1 MNPIVRCD
9 TGLFMVSRFIKQAA
23 GWFAGLGLVVFALLL
38 VLSYVVRTDQFKISA
53 ETWVNSQIPGS
64 ISCDSFDLSL
74 FRGAVEADNIAIR
87 DPEEGRV
94 ITARRMVLNLSWLS
108 LLRKTV
114 HLDKVILD
122 EPDVY
127 LETDIEGNLNL
138 LRAFSSEPP
147 SETEEEGPFE
157 LPVDLT
163 FGSFRMNR
171 GNLHYKDIGAP
182 KEPDEEILVRDIS
195 LDSSKGNI
203 NRRSG
208 RFRLELGPCRIQMEY
223 MDSRI
228 KKLVV
233 ESSLK
238 KDMLSPFSLHLDSD
252 MGRCDLS
259 GAIGNLWENP
269 QFALDVDLDVDL
281 AGIDRVFD
289 VECELKGRV
298 TGGGTFRG
306 RWDDPDIDARLFCKG
321 GSVLGAVV
329 GDLDLDTKLSG
340 RKFDVRKLF
349 VRAPAGTAT
358 ITGFVYFDK
367 AYTDGF
373 FTSDFIEPEFAYDLK
388 SDVTLNRPYLLPGM
402 PDTLVGNVKSRL
414 SLKGKGFYPES
425 METEASVSATA
436 GNFRF
441 LEGQEPDG
449 YRLNA
454 SGDLI
459 HSRLN
464 LKRCEVE
471 DSRTFATVK
480 GLYNTAKDTWN
491 ADATVRSDDLSRSTL
506 IKPYGPFAGRLNLE
520 TSLSGN
526 LAVVSGR
533 IAGQGKGLS
542 WDGVEMGDVRMAG
555 FLKPSGI
562 FTVDTAS
569 VTHPKA
575 RIRATGDIG
584 VLDGKNAMDLDV
596 SFIDFQPSHV
606 LKDDRLKGV
615 LDGRLRLKGTV
626 EDPVGSLIL
635 GARKLA
641 WETWPVGNVRAEADY
656 AKGLVTVH
664 DLELLNGESK
674 VDLKGTAMVLNPKT
688 WEVFD
693 DPVCDVSVQ
702 SDKLRIEDFYP
713 EMKGQVS
720 FSGHIRGPATR
731 PYGRLEFTGHAL
743 DLAEQTVAGVK
754 GQVRFEGE
762 DLFID
767 HLVADVRNGETVE
780 AAGRV
785 SLVNETYD
793 MTLKSRGVS
802 LKHIDALAGQDV
814 VSGTISADLEG
825 QGRFDDPAFRG
836 KVRATQV
843 VLNGEPFDDADL
855 DVLLDHKTFSLSGKA
870 LAEVEARVQV
880 ETYDFSASAEF
891 EALVLDPF
899 LRMAEATGLQ
909 GKMSGEVH
917 AVGNLENLDGIKAE
931 ALVTDLLMNNGD
943 VTLVTNKRLEASYE
957 DKRFLIHDSRFAL
970 LDKGDILVGGR
981 GTKDGDLDLYLKGTI
996 PLSVADLFSEDLS
1009 GIDGDVLVDGRV
1021 GGTFEKPDI
1030 LATMTIRDAS
1040 FMIPELMQ
1048 SIHEVNGEVRVDS
1061 KSVTIER
1068 LRGKLDSGTFRING
1082 SLALDDF
1089 KPGYL
1094 SLAMAGDAL
1103 PISLPDMM
1111 DMTLNTRIT
1120 VKGTPDDAMIEG
1132 NLLILNG
1139 KYYKDVSL
1147 DLINVVKINSRSEA
1161 PQATHFTEP
1170 YLKSMG
1176 LNLSLT
1182 HRSPFEVDNNVA
1194 FLPLKPNL
1202 RILGT
1207 LNNPL
1212 VSGRA
1217 EVDVN
1222 ESFITYQGKVFD
1234 VTRGR
1239 VDFLNPYVI
1248 EPTLDVQCKTEIRDW
1263 IIYLLISGTPEN
1275 LKFSLTS
1282 NPVEEDADI
1291 LSLLVLGKTTEEIL
1305 EGNGD
1310 KTQSAAKLLAGI
1322 LSSSIE
1328 KNIKDATGIDTVE
1341 VEYITSTNSTENG
1354 DGTTDETIENGV
1366 KVTLGK
1372 ELSERLTLKYGVETK
1387 GGVTIHQ
1394 AVSEY
1399 RFFENM
1405 LMNAYQDTENKYG
1418 AELVY
1423 RIEFR

>member
-1 MNPIVRCD
+1 M
-9 TGLFMVSRFIKQAA
+9 G
-23 GWFAGLGLVVFALLL
+23 LL
-38 VLSYVVRTDQFKISA
+38 VLILVLALSFAVRTDQFKISA
-53 ETWVNSQIPGS
+53 ETWVNHQIPGI

-74 FRGAVEADNIAIR
+74 FKGKVEAQNIAIR
-87 DPEEGRV
+87 DPEQRRV
-94 ITARRMVLNLSWLS
+94 VTARRMVLNLSWLA
-108 LLRKTV
+108 LIRKTI
-114 HLDKVILD
+114 HFDKVILD
-122 EPDVY
+122 DPDVY
-127 LETDIEGNLNL
+127 LETDLEGNLNL
-138 LRAFSSEPP
+138 LRVFSSESP
-147 SETEEEGPFE
+147 SEAEEEGPFE

-163 FGSFRMNR
+163 FGSFQIKR
-171 GNLHYKDIGAP
+171 GNLYYKDIGVP
-182 KEPDEEILVRDIS
+182 KEPDEEMLIRDIS
-195 LDSSKGNI
+195 LDSSRGNI

-208 RFRLELGPCRIQMEY
+208 RFRLELGPCHIQMEY
-223 MDSRI
+223 MDSQV

-233 ESSLK
+233 ETSLK
-238 KDMLSPFSLHLDSD
+238 KDLLSPFTLHLDSD

-259 GAIGNLWENP
+259 GAIGNLWETP

-289 VECELKGRV
+289 VECELKGRI

-349 VRAPAGTAT
+349 VRAPSGTGT
-358 ITGFVYFDK
+358 IKGFVYFDK

-388 SDVTLNRPYLLPGM
+388 SDLNLNRPYLLPGM
-402 PDTLVGNVKSRL
+402 PETLVGNLKSTL
-414 SLKGKGFYPES
+414 GFKGKGFYPES
-425 METEASVSATA
+425 METQAFVSATA

-441 LEGQEPDG
+441 LEGQKPDQ
-449 YRLNA
+449 YRLKA
-454 SGDLI
+454 TADLV
-459 HSRLN
+459 HSKLA
-464 LKRCEVE
+464 LKQCDVA

-480 GLYNTAKDTWN
+480 GIYNTAKDTWK
-491 ADATVRSDDLSRSTL
+491 ADVSVRSDDLSRSTL
-506 IKPYGPFAGRLNLE
+506 IEPYGPFAGRLNLE
-520 TSLSGN
+520 TSLEGN
-526 LAVVSGR
+526 LEVVSGLIR
-533 IAGQGKGLS
+533 SQLRGLT
-542 WDGVEMGDVRMAG
+542 WDGIEFGNARLEG

-562 FTVDTAS
+562 LTVETA
-569 VTHPKA
+569 TIDHPKA
-575 RIRATGDIG
+575 RIRAIGDIG

-596 SFIDFQPSHV
+596 TFFDLQPAHV
-606 LKDDRLKGV
+606 LNDPRLKGF
-615 LDGRLRLKGTV
+615 LDGRLLLTGTV
-626 EDPVGSLIL
+626 EEPVASLLL

-641 WETWPVGNVRAEADY
+641 WETWAVGNVRTQAGY

-664 DLELLNGESK
+664 DLELSNGEST
-674 VDLKGTAMVLNPKT
+674 VGLKGTAHVLDPKT
-688 WEVFD
+688 WEFFD
-693 DPVCDVSVQ
+693 DPVCDVSFQ
-702 SDKLRIEDFYP
+702 SDNFRIEDFYP
-713 EMKGQVS
+713 EMKGRLS
-720 FSGHIRGPATR
+720 FEGDVRGPVTR
-731 PYGRLEFTGHAL
+731 PHGRLEIAGHSL
-743 DLAEQTVAGVK
+743 DLVKQTLSGVT
-754 GQVRFEGE
+754 GLIRFEGE

-767 HLVADVRNGETVE
+767 HLIADVRNGETVE
-780 AAGRV
+780 ATGRV
-785 SLVNETYD
+785 SVINETYD

-802 LKHIDALAGQDV
+802 LKNIDALDGQDA
-814 VSGTISADLEG
+814 VSGTITANLKG
-825 QGRFDDPAFRG
+825 QGHFDDPAFRG
-836 KVRATQV
+836 KITATKMV
-843 VLNGEPFDDADL
+843 VNGEPFDDADL
-855 DVLLDHKTFSLSGKA
+855 DVVLDHKTLALSGKA
-870 LAEVEARVQV
+870 LAEVEARVHI
-880 ETYDFSASAEF
+880 ETFDFSANAEF
-891 EALVLDPF
+891 DALVLDPF
-899 LRMAEATGLQ
+899 FRMGDVPDLS
-909 GKMSGEVH
+909 GKASGHVN
-917 AVGNLENLDGIKAE
+917 AVGNLEDLGGVKAK
-931 ALVTDLLMNNGD
+931 AVVADLVLKNGD
-943 VTLVTNKRLEASYE
+943 VTLVTNKGIEAIYE
-957 DKRFLIHDSRFAL
+957 DKRFRIEDSRFVL
-970 LDKGDILVGGR
+970 LDKGFLVVGGQ
-981 GTKDGDLDLYLKGTI
+981 GTQDGDLDLYLKGAV
-996 PLSVADLFSEDLS
+996 PLSVVDLFSEDLS
-1009 GIDGDVLVDGRV
+1009 GMNGEVLVDGRV
-1021 GGTFEKPDI
+1021 GGTFEKPDLLGTLNI
-1030 LATMTIRDAS
+1030 HDVS

-1048 SIHEVNGEVRVDS
+1048 NIHEVNGEIRVDS
-1061 KSVTIER
+1061 KSVTIQR
-1068 LRGKLDSGTFRING
+1068 LRGKLDSGTFRIRG
-1082 SLALDDF
+1082 SLALENF

-1094 SLAMAGDAL
+1094 SLAMTGDAL

-1120 VKGTPDDAMIEG
+1120 VKGTPGDSMIEG
-1132 NLLILNG
+1132 SLVILDG
-1139 KYYKDVSL
+1139 KYYKDISL
-1147 DLINVVKINSRSEA
+1147 DLINVVNINSRAES
-1161 PQATHFTEP
+1161 PQPTHFTEP

-1182 HRSPFEVDNNVA
+1182 HRNPFEVDNNVA

-1202 RILGT
+1202 KILGT

-1217 EVDVN
+1217 EVDVE
-1222 ESFITYQGKVFD
+1222 ESFISYQGKVFD

-1239 VDFLNPYVI
+1239 VDFLNPYII
-1248 EPTLDVQCKTEIRDW
+1248 EPTLDVQCRTEIRDW

-1282 NPVEEDADI
+1282 SPVEEDADI
-1291 LSLLVLGKTTEEIL
+1291 LSLLVLGKTTEELL

-1341 VEYITSTNSTENG
+1341 VEYITTTNSSENG
-1354 DGTTDETIENGV
+1354 DGTTGDTIENGV

-1372 ELSERLTLKYGVETK
+1372 ELSERMTLKYGVETK